1 MLNAYKQK
9 QYESN
14 EKDYKIHV
22 RVYNGGNNNRYAHSI
37 YDCFYVSRKK
47 EKESV
52 QYMGVVSFYPFDK
65 QDRTIGQ
72 LIKSKDY
79 EEEQEKINEDCELGY
94 SYGIGNTDV
103 HTSCSF
109 LYV

>member
-1 MLNAYKQK
+1 MKKIIRFSLGFIMAAITIGML
-9 QYESN
+9 
-14 EKDYKIHV
+14 IPFM
-22 RVYNGGNNNRYAHSI
+22 I
-37 YDCFYVSRKK
+37 VSMFLKKK
-47 EKESV
+47 EKENV

>member
-1 MLNAYKQK
+1 
-9 QYESN
+9 
-14 EKDYKIHV
+14 
-22 RVYNGGNNNRYAHSI
+22 
-37 YDCFYVSRKK
+37 
-47 EKESV
+47 
-52 QYMGVVSFYPFDK
+52 MGVVSFYPFDK

>member
-1 MLNAYKQK
+1 M
-9 QYESN
+9 
-14 EKDYKIHV
+14 
-22 RVYNGGNNNRYAHSI
+22 VYNGGNNNRYAHSL
-37 YDCFYVSRKK
+37 YDSFYVSWQE
-47 EKESV
+47 EKERI
-52 QYMGVVSFYPFDK
+52 QYVGVVSFYPFDK

-103 HTSCSF
+103 HTSRSF